1 MVIFFLVFETTLTL
15 MYFLVFYLL
24 VYSIARNPSQRE
36 ELLRYSFIGFSLVEA
51 SGLIGLVMGFV
62 LLFGF

>member
-1 MVIFFLVFETTLTL
+1 